1 MELEKIFGTRI
12 RDLDASPHRIAPAK
26 AKFSDDT
33 SDTFAKM
40 LQNLKESK
48 AAEARD
54 WAEKVGDT
62 VITRVLADGSVITQ
76 IYQGTKLISQ
86 IVTRGSH
93 PEAGKDLVSETIQ
106 KMKHQALEQTADP
119 LLMSK
124 AAQSSVA
131 TAAAVSQ
138 MM

>member
-1 MELEKIFGTRI
+1 MELEKIYGSGSVVSTPSAR
-12 RDLDASPHRIAPAK
+12 RNVSVK
-26 AKFSDDT
+26 EDT
-33 SDTFAKM
+33 SDTFARM

-76 IYQGTKLISQ
+76 IYEGTKLVSQ

-93 PEAGKDLVSETIQ
+93 PEAGKDLVSETIE
-106 KMKHQALEQTADP
+106 KIERQAREQSADP
-119 LLMSK
+119 LLASR
-124 AAQSSVA
+124 AAQASVA
-131 TAAAVSQ
+131 TAAAVSA
-138 MM
+138 ML

>member
-1 MELEKIFGTRI
+1 MELEKIFGSRSVVPTSSAQR
-12 RDLDASPHRIAPAK
+12 ASSVK
-26 AKFSDDT
+26 EDT
-33 SDTFAKM
+33 SDTFARI
-40 LQNLKESK
+40 LQNFKEMK

-76 IYQGTKLISQ
+76 IYEGTKLVSQ

-93 PEAGKDLVSETIQ
+93 PERGKAIISETME
-106 KMKHQALEQTADP
+106 KMKLQAREQTADP

>member
-1 MELEKIFGTRI
+1 MELEKLYGSRAIAAGTAAQRT
-12 RDLDASPHRIAPAK
+12 HTAK
-26 AKFSDDT
+26 EDT

-54 WAEKVGDT
+54 WAERVGDT

-76 IYQGTKLISQ
+76 IYEGTKLVSQ
-86 IVTRGSH
+86 IVTRGAH
-93 PEAGKDLVSETIQ
+93 PEAGKDLVSETIE
-106 KMKHQALEQTADP
+106 KIERQAREQSADP

-124 AAQSSVA
+124 AAQSSIA
-131 TAAAVSQ
+131 TAAAVSA
-138 MM
+138 ML

>member
-1 MELEKIFGTRI
+1 MELEKIFGSRGVVPT
-12 RDLDASPHRIAPAK
+12 APARRTHAVK
-26 AKFSDDT
+26 EDT
-33 SDTFAKM
+33 SDTFARM

-76 IYQGTKLISQ
+76 IYQGTKLVSQ

-93 PEAGKDLVSETIQ
+93 PEAGKDLVSETIE
-106 KMKHQALEQTADP
+106 KMRHQALEQSADP
-119 LLMSK
+119 LLASK
-124 AAQSSVA
+124 AAQSSIA
-131 TAAAVSQ
+131 TAAAVSA
-138 MM
+138 ML

>member
-1 MELEKIFGTRI
+1 MELEKIYG
-12 RDLDASPHRIAPAK
+12 SGGVVPAPSARRNVSAK
-26 AKFSDDT
+26 EDT
-33 SDTFAKM
+33 SDTFARM

-76 IYQGTKLISQ
+76 IYEGTKLVSQ

-93 PEAGKDLVSETIQ
+93 PEAGKDLVSETIE
-106 KMKHQALEQTADP
+106 KIERQAREQSADP
-119 LLMSK
+119 LLASR

-131 TAAAVSQ
+131 TAALVST
-138 MM
+138 ML

>member
-1 MELEKIFGTRI
+1 MELEKIFGSCGVVPT
-12 RDLDASPHRIAPAK
+12 APERRTHAVK
-26 AKFSDDT
+26 EDT
-33 SDTFAKM
+33 SDTFARM

-76 IYQGTKLISQ
+76 IYQGTKLVSQ

-93 PEAGKDLVSETIQ
+93 PEAGKDLVSETIE
-106 KMKHQALEQTADP
+106 KMRHQALEQSADP

-124 AAQSSVA
+124 AAQSSIA
-131 TAAAVSQ
+131 TAAAVSA
-138 MM
+138 ML

>member
-1 MELEKIFGTRI
+1 MELEKIYGSRGVVP
-12 RDLDASPHRIAPAK
+12 ASSEQHTHAAK
-26 AKFSDDT
+26 EDT
-33 SDTFAKM
+33 SDTFARM

-124 AAQSSVA
+124 AAQSSSA
-131 TAAAVSQ
+131 TAAAVSA
-138 MM
+138 ML

>member
-1 MELEKIFGTRI
+1 M
-12 RDLDASPHRIAPAK
+12 
-26 AKFSDDT
+26 
-33 SDTFAKM
+33 
-40 LQNLKESK
+40 
-48 AAEARD
+48 
-54 WAEKVGDT
+54 
-62 VITRVLADGSVITQ
+62 LADGSVITQ

>member
-1 MELEKIFGTRI
+1 MELEKIYGSGGVVPTPSAR
-12 RDLDASPHRIAPAK
+12 RNVSVK
-26 AKFSDDT
+26 EDT
-33 SDTFAKM
+33 SDTFARM

-48 AAEARD
+48 AVEARD

-76 IYQGTKLISQ
+76 IYEGTKLVSQ

-93 PEAGKDLVSETIQ
+93 PEAGKDLISETIE
-106 KMKHQALEQTADP
+106 KIERQAREQSADP

-124 AAQSSVA
+124 AAQGSAA
-131 TAAAVSQ
+131 TAAAVSA
-138 MM
+138 ML

>member
-1 MELEKIFGTRI
+1 MELEKIYGSGGVVPASFARRTR
-12 RDLDASPHRIAPAK
+12 AAK
-26 AKFSDDT
+26 EDT
-33 SDTFAKM
+33 SDTFARM

-76 IYQGTKLISQ
+76 IYQGTKLVSQ

-93 PEAGKDLVSETIQ
+93 PEAGKDLVSETIE
-106 KMKHQALEQTADP
+106 KMRHQALEQSADP
-119 LLMSK
+119 LLASK
-124 AAQSSVA
+124 AAQSSIA
-131 TAAAVSQ
+131 TAAAVSA
-138 MM
+138 ML

>member
-26 AKFSDDT
+26 EDT

-62 VITRVLADGSVITQ
+62 VITRILADGSVITQ
-76 IYQGTKLISQ
+76 IYEGTKLVSQ
-86 IVTRGSH
+86 IVTRGPH
-93 PEAGKDLVSETIQ
+93 PEQGKELISETIE
-106 KMKHQALEQTADP
+106 KMKHQALEQSADP
-119 LLMSK
+119 LLASK
-124 AAQSSVA
+124 AAQSSIA
-131 TAAAVSQ
+131 TAAAVSA
-138 MM
+138 ML

>member
-1 MELEKIFGTRI
+1 MDLEKIYGSRGVVP
-12 RDLDASPHRIAPAK
+12 ASSGQRTHAAK
-26 AKFSDDT
+26 EDT
-33 SDTFAKM
+33 SDTFARM

-76 IYQGTKLISQ
+76 IYQGTKLVSQ

-93 PEAGKDLVSETIQ
+93 PEAGKDVVSETIE
-106 KMKHQALEQTADP
+106 KMRHQALEQSADP
-119 LLMSK
+119 LLASK
-124 AAQSSVA
+124 AAQSSIA
-131 TAAAVSQ
+131 TAAAVSA
-138 MM
+138 ML

>member
-1 MELEKIFGTRI
+1 MELEKIFGSRGVVPT
-12 RDLDASPHRIAPAK
+12 APARRTHAVK
-26 AKFSDDT
+26 EDT
-33 SDTFAKM
+33 SDTFARM

-76 IYQGTKLISQ
+76 IYQGTKLVSQ

-93 PEAGKDLVSETIQ
+93 PEAGKDLVFETIE
-106 KMKHQALEQTADP
+106 KMRHQALEQSADP
-119 LLMSK
+119 LLASK
-124 AAQSSVA
+124 AAQSSIA
-131 TAAAVSQ
+131 TAAAVSA
-138 MM
+138 ML

>member
-1 MELEKIFGTRI
+1 MELEKIFGSRGVVPT
-12 RDLDASPHRIAPAK
+12 APARRTHAVK
-26 AKFSDDT
+26 EDT
-33 SDTFAKM
+33 SDTFARM

-54 WAEKVGDT
+54 WAEQEGDT
-62 VITRVLADGSVITQ
+62 AITRVLADGSVITQ

-93 PEAGKDLVSETIQ
+93 PERGKAIISETME
-106 KMKHQALEQTADP
+106 KMKLQAREQTADP